1 MPYVSRLFIKT
12 GIAYLVVTFVA
23 GAVMLSLEALG
34 RPVPLIIGIEH
45 GHAGFI
51 GWLVNMVIG
60 VAYWLLPANR
70 ARFSQTQGR
79 YPERVARSS
88 FYLLNVGLILRL
100 VGEPLLAVGAVVRF
114 IVVVAAV
121 LQVIGIAAFAGIA
134 WQRVFVPPVRP
145 NV

>member
-34 RPVPLIIGIEH
+34 HPVPFIIGIEH

-70 ARFSQTQGR
+70 TAMPGGNMQVRTKRSAPPHSAK
-79 YPERVARSS
+79 PERRLPCLAWSS
-88 FYLLNVGLILRL
+88 
-100 VGEPLLAVGAVVRF
+100 
-114 IVVVAAV
+114 
-121 LQVIGIAAFAGIA
+121 
-134 WQRVFVPPVRP
+134 
-145 NV
+145 

>member
-34 RPVPLIIGIEH
+34 HPVPFIIGIEH

-51 GWLVNMVIG
+51 GWLVNTVIG

-70 ARFSQTQGR
+70 ARFPQTQGH

-88 FYLLNVGLILRL
+88 FYLLNIGLILRL
-100 VGEPLLAVGAVVRF
+100 VGEPLLAVGVVVRF

-121 LQVIGIAAFAGIA
+121 LQVVGIAAFAWIA
-134 WQRVFVPPVRP
+134 WQRVFAPPLRP
-145 NV
+145 DV

>member
-34 RPVPLIIGIEH
+34 HPVPFIIGIEH

-51 GWLVNMVIG
+51 GWLVNTVIG

-70 ARFSQTQGR
+70 TRFPHTQGR

-88 FYLLNVGLILRL
+88 FYLLNIGLILRL
-100 VGEPLLAVGAVVRF
+100 FGEPLLAVGVVVRF
-114 IVVVAAV
+114 VVVAAAV
-121 LQVIGIAAFAGIA
+121 LQVVGIAAFAWIA
-134 WQRVFVPPVRP
+134 WQRVFAPPLRP
-145 NV
+145 DA